1 MIGRPLHSWDVTP
14 KQGVQIQRQL
24 AGLVRVEP
32 LTGPVRTLV
41 GTDCAFLD
49 GGERILAMAVLCDA
63 KTMDVLAESLSIQP
77 TRMPYVPGLLSFRE
91 APAVLEA
98 IENLPAGGDL
108 VLCDGQG
115 QAHPRRLGLASHVG
129 IWLDRPVVGV
139 AKSVLCG
146 QFRQPGRNRRWHTPM
161 RPDGGVTRSAVRERA
176 AV

>member
-146 QFRQPGRNRRWHTPM
+146 
-161 RPDGGVTRSAVRERA
+161 
-176 AV
+176 